1 MKKKR
6 VLFICLLIVLLC
18 VTAFSSFATDFSSIG
33 GSKGYI
39 HATCSLEKQYHQ
51 STYNTTREKHG
62 LYTTIKR
69 TSSYTSTA
77 IPTASLTSCYV
88 YTAVYKNNGTATGV
102 YYDSQY
108 KVPGSIFTNTITA
121 KVNIPS
127 SITVRS
133 VNHYSYHPGVCS
145 TGEHLYYYYDAF
157 HSSDPY

>member
-6 VLFICLLIVLLC
+6 VLFICLVIVLLC

-39 HATCSLEKQYHQ
+39 HATCSLEKKYHK

-69 TSSYTSTA
+69 TSSYASTA
-77 IPTASLTSCYV
+77 IPTASSTSCYV

-102 YYDSQY
+102 YYDSH
-108 KVPGSIFTNTITA
+108 VEHAGSGSGCPREVCKEHA
-121 KVNIPS
+121 RPS
-127 SITVRS
+127 SGRPQEPRT
-133 VNHYSYHPGVCS
+133 
-145 TGEHLYYYYDAF
+145 EHARPRL
-157 HSSDPY
+157 